1 MWLITLHFPCYIYF
15 SFSTCICHFLVTV
28 FITDVHLLLN
38 SEPLLRHIGCNV
50 KCLVVCVCKWLLKS
64 GQLLLESYG
73 KVLEFIFQT
82 SGKFVVFVAGDRDE
96 VPAATWQSETAR
108 CWVRVHVSQY
118 TLCTLQH
125 WISVTLLLYY
135 NYITTV
141 SISFISFTRHSC
153 NIILSVVNFVLPVM
167 YEMVGFFHLT
177 YSQDTHVDFD
187 AEYFKNC
194 CFMQRCFEVV
204 YAVSNV
210 VSTTAMSFKCLGLF
224 NY

>member
-1 MWLITLHFPCYIYF
+1 MSCCLCLQVVVEIWTIAAWKLWKSTWIYF
-15 SFSTCICHFLVTV
+15 SNQWEVCGICRRRQRWSTGCHLT
-28 FITDVHLLLN
+28 IWNCAML
-38 SEPLLRHIGCNV
+38 SQGS
-50 KCLVVCVCKWLLKS
+50 CLAV
-64 GQLLLESYG
+64 
-73 KVLEFIFQT
+73 
-82 SGKFVVFVAGDRDE
+82 
-96 VPAATWQSETAR
+96 
-108 CWVRVHVSQY
+108 Y
-118 TLCTLQH
+118 TLHSSTLNLGNTSSILQLH
-125 WISVTLLLYY
+125 YYSIYLLQFY
-135 NYITTV
+135 
-141 SISFISFTRHSC
+141 FISFARHSC

-210 VSTTAMSFKCLGLF
+210 VSTTATSFKCLGLF